1 MFRFVVLYQINTDI
15 FFAFIAI
22 VFYLNPNI
30 IGGIS
35 PDNVNE
41 AAMDCEFSGTG
52 AFRCPKGTIA
62 AAGSSSKFSGFV
74 GFTFDASRS
83 NAAYSKS
90 TTVQPKALQILI
102 IIKA

>member
-1 MFRFVVLYQINTDI
+1 
-15 FFAFIAI
+15 
-22 VFYLNPNI
+22 
-30 IGGIS
+30 
-35 PDNVNE
+35 
-41 AAMDCEFSGTG
+41 MDCEFSGTG

-62 AAGSSSKFSGFV
+62 AAGSSSKYSGFV

-90 TTVQPKALQILI
+90 TTVQPPSAQTLM